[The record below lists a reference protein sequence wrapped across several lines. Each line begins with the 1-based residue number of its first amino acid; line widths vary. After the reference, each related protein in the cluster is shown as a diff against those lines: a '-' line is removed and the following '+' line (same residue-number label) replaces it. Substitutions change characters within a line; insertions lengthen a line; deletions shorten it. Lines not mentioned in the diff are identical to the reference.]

1 MAENRFKCFLYI
13 QNKYCLPVWKDRFE
27 FRQISILLGGWQ
39 ETKGLNL
46 YTSNSIGCEASEHS
60 KYDLKSVASS
70 GSINDFIFIAATSN
84 NNDDILLPTLAI
96 YILNYSCRLW
106 QSYLSIY
113 YCQHRQYIFWLI
125 YADYGNLIYWS
136 IIGGFGVLP
145 HCIECIRVLW
155 NKEHIGHI
163 RHVEYNR
170 NVGDRR
176 LEKYIIYRI
185 LTSI

>member
-1 MAENRFKCFLYI
+1 MKQACFSWRNTYSKPWT
-13 QNKYCLPVWKDRFE
+13 QRA
-27 FRQISILLGGWQ
+27 
-39 ETKGLNL
+39 KG
-46 YTSNSIGCEASEHS
+46 
-60 KYDLKSVASS
+60 LKSVASS

-113 YCQHRQYIFWLI
+113 YCQHRQYIFWI
-125 YADYGNLIYWS
+125 ISADYGNLIYWS

-163 RHVEYNR
+163 RHVEYNI
-170 NVGDRR
+170 NVGDPGGPSPWKVHN
-176 LEKYIIYRI
+176 L
-185 LTSI
+185 